1 MTEPP
6 RPGDG
11 FTAQCRALTKP
22 VFADIVRDELA
33 RGSDADD
40 QARWYA
46 ERGKPDFTLAYL
58 LAGALP
64 DDERRE
70 LLARSFERRAAL
82 TEERA
87 REFDRK
93 FHRPFPMLFN
103 DAANDRATA
112 RQIRAGTRIRPE
124 TVRQLPSA

>member
-1 MTEPP
+1 MTEQAG
-6 RPGDG
+6 RRGG
-11 FTAQCRALTKP
+11 FAAQCHALTKA
-22 VFADIVRDELA
+22 VFANVVRDELA
-33 RGSDADD
+33 RGSDADE
-40 QARWYA
+40 QARRYA

-58 LAGALP
+58 LAGVLP
-64 DDERRE
+64 DDERRA
-70 LLARSFERRAAL
+70 LLARAFERRAAL

-112 RQIRAGTRIRPE
+112 RQIRAGKRIRPE
-124 TVRQLPSA
+124 TVRQLPMA

>member
-1 MTEPP
+1 MTEQPGH
-6 RPGDG
+6 GDG
-11 FTAQCRALTKP
+11 FAAQCHALTKP

-33 RGSDADD
+33 RGSDAED
-40 QARWYA
+40 QARRYA
-46 ERGKPDFTLAYL
+46 EQGKPDFTLAYL

-70 LLARSFERRAAL
+70 LLAHAFERRAAL

-87 REFDRK
+87 REFDSK
-93 FHRPFPMLFN
+93 FHRPFPMLYN

-112 RQIRAGTRIRPE
+112 WQVRAGKRIRAE
-124 TVRQLPSA
+124 TVRQLPMA